1 MSKGQRI
8 AIIGAG
14 AVGGYAGAHMA
25 QAGEDVTFVDMWPEN
40 VEAMR
45 AHGLRISHLRDVPE
59 FRVPVRALH
68 LTELQGLSKEAPIDI
83 AFVCVKSYDTAWATA
98 MVRQYLAPGG
108 FVVSLQNC
116 MNEATIAEV
125 VGWGRTLGAIAS
137 SITVDLC
144 EPGHVRRAAGK
155 SGAAHTV
162 FRVGEVHGRVTDRAK
177 EVGRLV
183 ALSDSTQVTTNLW
196 GERWSKLVTNAMANG
211 LSACTGLISRDILT
225 NDSLRHFTARLGGEA
240 IRIGQA
246 LGYQLEE
253 VHHIDPETIARAG
266 EGDPDARRVY
276 DEHRL
281 AEAAKGGGAHRPSMG
296 QDMVKGRRTEIE
308 FLNGFIVE
316 RGQEVG
322 IEAPANAALTDIVK
336 RVEKGELQPDP
347 RHVLDLRL
355 N

>member
-322 IEAPANAALTDIVK
+322 IEAPANAALTAIVK

>member
-83 AFVCVKSYDTAWATA
+83 AFICVKSYDTAWATA

-322 IEAPANAALTDIVK
+322 IEAPANAALTAIVK